1 MSKLSGFT
9 LIAVLLIPSLV
20 MAHGPSRQKLVK
32 EIEINA
38 PADKV
43 WSIISDYCSI
53 KDWNPEV
60 TGCENTA
67 GNEPDSVRT
76 VTLQSGQTL
85 EEKLAKYDAEKKSY
99 MYYMIKPN
107 TDAFPVNTHS
117 VMITVSDNGGT
128 SKVEFKGAFYRSFP
142 GPNPPPDQT
151 DEAAA
156 KALGEF
162 YDKGLQGIK
171 QAAE

>member
-1 MSKLSGFT
+1 MSKLSGIT
-9 LIAVLLIPSLV
+9 LFAVLLIPSLV

-60 TGCENTA
+60 TACESTA

-76 VTLQSGQTL
+76 ITLQNGQAL
-85 EEKLAKYDAEKKSY
+85 EEKLAKYSAEKKSF
-99 MYYMIKPN
+99 MYYMTRPN
-107 TDAFPVNTHS
+107 TEAFPVNTHS
-117 VMITVSDNGGT
+117 LMVTVSDNGGT

-156 KALGEF
+156 EKLGEF
-162 YDKGLQGIK
+162 YMKGLEGIK